1 MTGLSG
7 FNLIGFVPISDVD
20 RSVAFYRDKLG
31 LRFVSDESPFAVV
44 FEANGLM
51 LRLGLGSQQKP
62 AGGTILGWQVRDISA
77 VVQQLSQAGVVFERY
92 NFLQQDEFGVWTTPT
107 GAKVAWFK
115 DPDGN
120 VLSVSEHPE
129 WV

>member
-1 MTGLSG
+1 MTGLGG
-7 FNLIGFVPISDVD
+7 FNLIGFVPISEVD

-62 AGGTILGWQVRDISA
+62 AGGTILGWQVRDIS
-77 VVQQLSQAGVVFERY
+77 VIVQQLLQAGVAFERY
-92 NFLQQDEFGVWTTPT
+92 SFMQQDEFGVWTTPT

-129 WV
+129 WA